1 VASELA
7 LFFAKLSLQALL
19 KNSTKKP
26 LYIVNVFVLN
36 GFTKREKQSL
46 ITRIIYFANF
56 TKS

>member
-19 KNSTKKP
+19 KNSIKKP

-36 GFTKREKQSL
+36 GFTEREKQSL

>member
-26 LYIVNVFVLN
+26 LYIVSVFVLN
-36 GFTKREKQSL
+36 GLTEREK
-46 ITRIIYFANF
+46 
-56 TKS
+56 